1 MYLPG
6 ISSQHIHHMCYGT
19 SCPSVSSCLT
29 VAGTSPGQFL
39 IRHKEQC
46 NPVACPMPYLCI
58 QNQKVRTNIIMK
70 KVIFM
75 GVLGLFLLG
84 SCNSKSGDS
93 HEGHNHETEEHNHD
107 GHDHEGHDHEHE
119 GHNHEHEEQENHA
132 GESDE
137 IILPP
142 AKAQA
147 AGVAV
152 STIEPG
158 SFHQVI
164 KTSGQVMAA
173 QGDESVA
180 VATVAGVVS
189 FKGKVI
195 EGMSVSKGTPLVVL
209 SSKNMADGDP
219 VQKARI
225 AYEVSK
231 KEYERMKA
239 LVGNKIVSEKEFAQA
254 EQVYENARISYE
266 AVAKNHS
273 ASGQAVVSP
282 ISGYVKNL
290 LVKEGDYVG
299 IGQPLVSVT
308 QNRKLFLRADVSEKY
323 YPYLNS
329 IGSANFRTPY
339 NDKVYTLKELGGR
352 MLSYGK
358 ASGENGYY
366 VPVTFEFDNKGD
378 VIPGSFVEVFLLSS
392 PMENV
397 LSLPHS
403 ALTEEQG
410 SFFVYLQL
418 DEEGYKKQL
427 VTLGADNGESVQ
439 ILSGIKAGDRVVTQ
453 GAYQVKLASATNA
466 IPAHSHEH

>member
-1 MYLPG
+1 
-6 ISSQHIHHMCYGT
+6 
-19 SCPSVSSCLT
+19 
-29 VAGTSPGQFL
+29 
-39 IRHKEQC
+39 
-46 NPVACPMPYLCI
+46 
-58 QNQKVRTNIIMK
+58 MK

-75 GVLGLFLLG
+75 GAIGLFLLG
-84 SCNSKSGDS
+84 SCNSKSGDNHDGHNHKTEEKC
-93 HEGHNHETEEHNHD
+93 HEGHDHDHE
-107 GHDHEGHDHEHE
+107 GHDHEGHDHEGHDHDHEGHDHKHE
-119 GHNHEHEEQENHA
+119 GHNHGSEAKESHA
-132 GESDE
+132 GGSDE

-147 AGVAV
+147 AGVESSIV
-152 STIEPG
+152 EPG
-158 SFHQVI
+158 VFHQVI
-164 KTSGQVMAA
+164 KTSGQVLAA

-189 FKGKVI
+189 FKGKVV
-195 EGMSVSKGTPLVVL
+195 EGMSVSKGMPLVVL

-254 EQVYENARISYE
+254 EQIYENARISYE

-273 ASGQAVVSP
+273 ASGQAVTSP
-282 ISGYVKNL
+282 IGGYVKNL
-290 LVKEGDYVG
+290 LVKEGDYVSV
-299 IGQPLVSVT
+299 GQPLVSIT

-323 YPYLNS
+323 YPYLRTIS
-329 IGSANFRTPY
+329 SANFCTPY
-339 NDKVYTLKELGGR
+339 NNKVHALKDLDGR

-366 VPVTFEFDNKGD
+366 IPVTFEFDNKRD
-378 VIPGSFVEVFLLSS
+378 IIPGSFVEIFLLSS
-392 PMENV
+392 PIENV
-397 LSLPHS
+397 ISLPHS

-427 VTLGADNGESVQ
+427 VSLGADNGESVQ
-439 ILSGIKAGDRVVTQ
+439 ILSGVKAGDRVVTQ

>member
-1 MYLPG
+1 MRK
-6 ISSQHIHHMCYGT
+6 I
-19 SCPSVSSCLT
+19 
-29 VAGTSPGQFL
+29 
-39 IRHKEQC
+39 
-46 NPVACPMPYLCI
+46 
-58 QNQKVRTNIIMK
+58 
-70 KVIFM
+70 IFM
-75 GVLGLFLLG
+75 GALGLFLLG
-84 SCNSKSGDS
+84 SCNSKSGES
-93 HEGHNHETEEHNHD
+93 HEGHNHETEGHNHEA
-107 GHDHEGHDHEHE
+107 EGHDHEH
-119 GHNHEHEEQENHA
+119 GEESAH
-132 GESDE
+132 GSDE

-147 AGVAV
+147 AGVEV
-152 STIEPG
+152 SVVEPG
-158 SFHQVI
+158 TFHQVI

-195 EGMSVSKGTPLVVL
+195 EGMSVSKGAPLVIL

-239 LVGNKIVSEKEFAQA
+239 LVSNKIVSEKEFAQA

-290 LVKEGDYVG
+290 LVKEGDYVAV
-299 IGQPLVSVT
+299 GQPLVSVT

-323 YPYLNS
+323 YPYLS
-329 IGSANFRTPY
+329 TIGSANFCTPY
-339 NDKVYTLKELGGR
+339 NNKVYTLKELDGR

-378 VIPGSFVEVFLLSS
+378 VIPGAFVEVYLLST
-392 PMENV
+392 PMEGV
-397 LSLPHS
+397 ISLPHT

-410 SFFVYLQL
+410 SFFAYLQL
-418 DEEGYKKQL
+418 DEEGYKKQP